1 MRRSDLDSNTGNPS
15 PTLSYASMFISSTP
29 QSVRGSP
36 VLRSRSNSLPNN
48 YLNNLQV
55 SVPFGKAKSLKK
67 QSNGKTRK
75 NEKTPTGKR
84 NRFTTNKQKSKKC
97 ADEMNTSNHI
107 SNDSLSMR
115 GLGTSQCSK
124 KKHSTTS
131 RQGER
136 ERQRV
141 VKLQDGFG
149 SFVAR
154 GSESIVFRD
163 LNAKRATPL

>member
-1 MRRSDLDSNTGNPS
+1 MRRNPS

-48 YLNNLQV
+48 YLNNIQLN
-55 SVPFGKAKSLKK
+55 VPFSKTKSLKK

-75 NEKTPTGKR
+75 NEKTPIGKR
-84 NRFTTNKQKSKKC
+84 NRFIHKQKKKKST
-97 ADEMNTSNHI
+97 DELNTSNHI

-115 GLGTSQCSK
+115 GLSTSQCSNK
-124 KKHSTTS
+124 RHASTS

-136 ERQRV
+136 ERQV
-141 VKLQDGFG
+141 GLKIQDRFS

-163 LNAKRATPL
+163 LKSKRATHL